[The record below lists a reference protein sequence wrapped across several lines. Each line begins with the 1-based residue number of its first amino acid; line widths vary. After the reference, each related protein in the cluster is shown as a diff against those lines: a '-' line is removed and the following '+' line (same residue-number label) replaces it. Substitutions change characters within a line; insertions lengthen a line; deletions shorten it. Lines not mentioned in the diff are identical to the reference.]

1 MTHSL
6 HREGS
11 VKSLEN
17 DYVILITPAIGVN
30 SVGSGKKL
38 KRYLEILAE
47 EGVENIGD
55 VEHGSIKSGLT
66 IEKLDSYLGDGKR
79 IRAAISDKEAL
90 KRILA
95 RIKTENLSLSIT
107 ISGLVDNIF
116 DMSRELGIKPH
127 SINMALGVWGK
138 IDLLPDEKVRQIT
151 TMCGHH
157 MISSSLVE
165 DTIKK
170 VQDGKITPEKATEKI
185 GKLCVCGIFNTKR
198 CKTLLE
204 KFSGLN
210 GE

>member
-30 SVGSGKKL
+30 DKGSGEKL
-38 KRYLEILAE
+38 KRYLKILVE

-55 VEHGSIKSGLT
+55 VEHGSIKTGLT
-66 IEKLDSYLGDGKR
+66 IEKLNSYLGDGKR

-90 KRILA
+90 KRILK
-95 RIKTENLSLSIT
+95 RIKEEDMGLSIT
-107 ISGLVDNIF
+107 VSGLVDNIF
-116 DMSRELGIKPH
+116 KMSKELGIKPH

-138 IDLLPDEKVRQIT
+138 VGLLPEERIREIT

-157 MISSSLVE
+157 MVSSSLVK
-165 DTIKK
+165 DAVAK
-170 VQDGKITPEKATEKI
+170 VRAGKMTPEKATEKI
-185 GKLCVCGIFNTKR
+185 SKLCVCGIFNTKR
-198 CKTLLE
+198 CMMLLE
-204 KFSGLN
+204 QVKAV
-210 GE
+210 

>member
-17 DYVILITPAIGVN
+17 DYVILITPAISVN
-30 SVGSGKKL
+30 DKGSGEKL
-38 KRYLEILAE
+38 KRYLKILVE

-66 IEKLDSYLGDGKR
+66 IEKLGSYLGDGKR
-79 IRAAISDKEAL
+79 IRAAISDKESL

-95 RIKTENLSLSIT
+95 RIKEEDMGLSIT
-107 ISGLVDNIF
+107 VSGLVDNIF
-116 DMSRELGIKPH
+116 EMSRELGIKPH

-138 IDLLPDEKVRQIT
+138 VSLLPEERIREIT

-157 MISSSLVE
+157 MVSSSLVKE
-165 DTIKK
+165 AIKK
-170 VQDGKITPEKATEKI
+170 VRDGKMTPEEASEKI

-198 CKTLLE
+198 CRMLLE
-204 KFSGLN
+204 QG
-210 GE
+210 

>member
-30 SVGSGKKL
+30 DKGSGEKL
-38 KRYLEILAE
+38 KRYLKILVE

-79 IRAAISDKEAL
+79 IRAAISEKGSL
-90 KRILA
+90 KRILG
-95 RIKTENLSLSIT
+95 RIKDEDMGLSIT
-107 ISGLVDNIF
+107 VSGLVDNIYE
-116 DMSRELGIKPH
+116 MSRELGIKPH

-138 IDLLPDEKVRQIT
+138 VGLLPEERIREIT

-157 MISSSLVE
+157 MVSSSLVKE
-165 DTIKK
+165 AIKK
-170 VQDGKITPEKATEKI
+170 VRDGKMTPEEASEKI

-198 CKTLLE
+198 CRMLLE
-204 KFSGLN
+204 QG
-210 GE
+210 

>member
-30 SVGSGKKL
+30 DRGSGEKL
-38 KRYLEILAE
+38 KRYLKILVE

-79 IRAAISDKEAL
+79 IRAAISDKRSL

-95 RIKTENLSLSIT
+95 RIKEEDMGLSIT
-107 ISGLVDNIF
+107 VSGLVDNIYE
-116 DMSRELGIKPH
+116 MSKELGIKPH

-138 IDLLPDEKVRQIT
+138 VGLLPEERIREIT

-157 MISSSLVE
+157 MVSSSLVKE
-165 DTIKK
+165 AIKK
-170 VQDGKITPEKATEKI
+170 VRDGKMTPEEASEKI

-198 CKTLLE
+198 CRMLLE
-204 KFSGLN
+204 QG
-210 GE
+210 

>member
-38 KRYLEILAE
+38 KRYLEILVE

-79 IRAAISDKEAL
+79 IRAAIADKEAL
-90 KRILA
+90 KHILA
-95 RIKTENLSLSIT
+95 KIKTEDLGLSIT
-107 ISGLVDNIF
+107 VSGLIDNIF
-116 DMSRELGIKPH
+116 EMSKELGIKPH
-127 SINMALGVWGK
+127 SINMALGVWGRV
-138 IDLLPDEKVRQIT
+138 DLLPDEKVREIT

-157 MISSSLVE
+157 MISSNLVTE
-165 DTIKK
+165 TIKRIK
-170 VQDGKITPEKATEKI
+170 DGKLTPEKASEKL

-198 CKTLLE
+198 CKNLLE
-204 KFSGLN
+204 QA
-210 GE
+210 

>member
-17 DYVILITPAIGVN
+17 DYVILITPAISVN
-30 SVGSGKKL
+30 DKGSGEKL
-38 KRYLEILAE
+38 KRYLKILVE

-79 IRAAISDKEAL
+79 IRAAISDKESL

-95 RIKTENLSLSIT
+95 RIKEEDMGLSIT
-107 ISGLVDNIF
+107 VSGLVDNIF
-116 DMSRELGIKPH
+116 EMSRELGIKPH

-138 IDLLPDEKVRQIT
+138 VSLLPEERIREIT

-157 MISSSLVE
+157 MVSSSLVKE
-165 DTIKK
+165 AIKK
-170 VQDGKITPEKATEKI
+170 VRDGKMTPEEASEKI

-198 CKTLLE
+198 CRMLLE
-204 KFSGLN
+204 QG
-210 GE
+210 